1 MTNEEKIESLEKDV
15 LFLKEKLAESV
26 EQTIRLNKIVERIV
40 DGMNDLSQLTNEGFQ
55 ALGSELQKR

>member
-55 ALGSELQKR
+55 ALGSGLQKR